1 MTLLKIPTG
10 GSPMRLREL
19 LISTAMMSLTFA
31 SAKATTPP
39 LPSSLIEED
48 KVLGT
53 AYYDTLSILSTPNEC
68 SDFFGGPS
76 ASVEV
81 FNSFIEKVRKE
92 YISPWIGIRMSG
104 SAVNVLNART
114 NRKYRLFDKVS
125 INGNGP
131 FYQRKHSVGQVFVPG
146 VGSF

>member
-31 SAKATTPP
+31 SAKAITPP
-39 LPSSLIEED
+39 LPSPLIEED

-81 FNSFIEKVRKE
+81 FNSFIEKVRK
-92 YISPWIGIRMSG
+92 IGRASCRER
-104 SAVNVLNART
+104 V
-114 NRKYRLFDKVS
+114 
-125 INGNGP
+125 
-131 FYQRKHSVGQVFVPG
+131 
-146 VGSF
+146 